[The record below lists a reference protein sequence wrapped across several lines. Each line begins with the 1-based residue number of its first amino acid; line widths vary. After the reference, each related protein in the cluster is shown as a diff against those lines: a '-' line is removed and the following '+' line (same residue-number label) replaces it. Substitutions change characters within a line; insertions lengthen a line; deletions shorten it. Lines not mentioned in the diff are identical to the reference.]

1 MNFQFK
7 NRQKSSGI
15 KLLGLLLFFGCA
27 NQPRFDSE
35 TRLKIT
41 SELQDIVD
49 EQQLSG
55 LAVELLQE
63 GEVTYSG
70 YFGTADFE
78 RDVEINENTT
88 YRIASISKTFTA
100 IAAMQ
105 LWDQGKLNLD
115 EDVSTYVGFK
125 VRNPSFPEEEITVRH
140 LLNHTSTI
148 RDGSGYGNFL
158 GKMISDQEPISELFT
173 EEGKF
178 YTENMFS
185 GDYKIGEYF
194 SYSNSAWGLIATAIE
209 NISGQRFDNYLR
221 DHVFIPMQMSG
232 RIDPS
237 QLEDIEN
244 LSVLYR
250 WQNEEWTPQVDSYKG
265 EKPDSRAWESYEP
278 GFNGTL
284 FGPQGNVRAS
294 SKDLVRLL
302 QMFRNNGTIDG
313 VQILSEEAIKEMVAQ
328 KWMYNGSNGDTWGN
342 FFQSY
347 GLGVHTLMAKDSLDY
362 IFPGMKMSG
371 HAGFAYGLVSN
382 AYINMETGTGVV
394 LIINGSKFGYKP
406 AENSS
411 FYKPEEAVFEV
422 LEKYLD

>member
-1 MNFQFK
+1 LNFQLT
-7 NRQKSSGI
+7 NRLKSSGI
-15 KLLGLLLFFGCA
+15 KLLGLLVFFGCTDHSKI
-27 NQPRFDSE
+27 DSD
-35 TRLKIT
+35 TKIKIR
-41 SELQDIVD
+41 SEIEKVV
-49 EQQLSG
+49 EEHQLSG
-55 LAVELLQE
+55 LAVELLE
-63 GEVTYSG
+63 DGEVVYSEYLG
-70 YFGTADFE
+70 MANFE
-78 RDVEINENTT
+78 REIEISQNTT
-88 YRIASISKTFTA
+88 YRIASISKTFTT

-115 EDVSTYVGFK
+115 EDVSTYLGFEVK
-125 VRNPSFPEEEITVRH
+125 NPAFSEEKITVRH

-158 GKMISDQEPISELFT
+158 DKMISDQEAISELFT
-173 EEGKF
+173 EGGKF
-178 YTENMFS
+178 YSEDMFS
-185 GDYKIGEYF
+185 DEYEIGEYF

-209 NISGQRFDNYLR
+209 NISGKRFDNYLR
-221 DHVFIPMQMSG
+221 DHVFMPMQMSG

-237 QLEDIEN
+237 QLSDIEN

-250 WQNEEWTPQVDSYKG
+250 WQNEEWTPQVDNYEG

-294 SKDLVRLL
+294 SKDLVKLL
-302 QMFRNNGTIDG
+302 QMFRNNGLHNG
-313 VQILSEEAIKEMVAQ
+313 EQILSEEAVKEMVAQ
-328 KWMYNGSNGDTWGN
+328 KWIYNGSNGDTWGN

-347 GLGVHTLMAKDSLDY
+347 GLGVQTLTATDSLDF
-362 IFPGMKMSG
+362 IFPGTKMSG
-371 HAGFAYGLVSN
+371 HAGIAYGLVSN

-406 AENSS
+406 SEGSS
-411 FYKPEEAVFEV
+411 FYKPEADVFEV